1 MPIEIEV
8 TEETVQHEGRDY
20 YKGVQPVADDV
31 AKLFCAM
38 GWAKATDGSIE
49 TVERSLAPKVIS
61 PDLLT
66 QTQSTSEVK

>member
-8 TEETVQHEGRDY
+8 IEDKVQHEGRDY
-20 YKGVQPVADDV
+20 YKGMQPVADDI

-38 GWAKATDGSIE
+38 GWAKTTDGSIE
-49 TVERSLAPKVIS
+49 TGERSLAPKVIS

-66 QTQSTSEVK
+66 HTQTAKEG